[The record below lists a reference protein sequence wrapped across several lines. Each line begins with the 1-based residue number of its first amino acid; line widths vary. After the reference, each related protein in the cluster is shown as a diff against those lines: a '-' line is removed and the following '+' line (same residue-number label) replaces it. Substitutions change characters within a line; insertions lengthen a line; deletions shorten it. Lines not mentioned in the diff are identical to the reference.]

1 MSRGKSSRRGRR
13 GDTGGSWISYS
24 DMMAAMMLVFV
35 LILCYSLYQYFLMLE
50 TKEQEL
56 SDQQTLLASQQV
68 LLDDQQAQ
76 LILQQSALSEKEA
89 ALLLAQTSLKDQ
101 QTLLEEQSATLQ
113 TQQTQLDEAQLT
125 LAQKEL
131 ALEKA
136 QAALAQQEQALAEAQ
151 AQLADQQT
159 RLDAAVYLV
168 ETQKQALAS
177 QQDQID
183 DLVGMRTRIIQDL
196 STTLQSRNLRATVDA
211 NTGNIVLDSAVF
223 FDTGSFNIKD
233 SGKALLDQFVP
244 VYLSVL
250 LRPEY
255 EDYLGSIIIEGH
267 TDTKG
272 EYLFNLELSQQ
283 RALAVVKY
291 CLEMRSLNQS
301 QRDKL
306 QQILIATG
314 RSESNPVYYPNGTID
329 MESSR
334 RVEFTFNL
342 KDAEMIDEMN
352 RILTTNP

>member
-1 MSRGKSSRRGRR
+1 MTRRKPSPRGRR
-13 GDTGGSWISYS
+13 GDHGGSWISYS

-56 SDQQTLLASQQV
+56 EDQQTLLTSQQ
-68 LLDDQQAQ
+68 LLLTDQQAQ
-76 LILQQSALSEKEA
+76 LTTQQAQLDSQQAALDEKETALSA
-89 ALLLAQTSLKDQ
+89 AQTSLKDQ
-101 QTLLEEQSATLQ
+101 QALLDQQAAILN
-113 TQQTQLDEAQLT
+113 TQQSQLDE
-125 LAQKEL
+125 
-131 ALEKA
+131 A
-136 QAALAQQEQALAEAQ
+136 QAALAQKEMDLADAQ
-151 AQLADQQT
+151 AQLAAQQT
-159 RLDAAVYLV
+159 RLEATQYLV
-168 ETQKQALAS
+168 ETQKEALAS
-177 QQDQID
+177 QQSKID
-183 DLVGMRTRIIQDL
+183 DLVGMRTRIIQEL
-196 STTLQSRNLRATVDA
+196 SATLQSRNLRATVDP

-223 FDTGSFNIKD
+223 FDTASFTIKD

-267 TDTKG
+267 TDTAG
-272 EYLFNLELSQQ
+272 EYLMNLELSQQ

-291 CLEMRSLNQS
+291 CLQMRSLTQA

-306 QQILIATG
+306 QEILIATG
-314 RSESNPVYYPNGTID
+314 RSESNPVYYPNGTVD